1 MSKRGTLH
9 DKRVPTT
16 SAQPRRLRSEPN
28 SRRGTRSDIRCATDS
43 YLEGMDSTRLCLS
56 ALSPSLS
63 DVDEDPTSES
73 YSWLELEPEL
83 KLDEDEVRRGTSTN
97 RRGHEL
103 VGERLCGEGW
113 ACRNLTAGS
122 FFVGG

>member
-1 MSKRGTLH
+1 
-9 DKRVPTT
+9 
-16 SAQPRRLRSEPN
+16 
-28 SRRGTRSDIRCATDS
+28 
-43 YLEGMDSTRLCLS
+43 MDSTRLCLS

-83 KLDEDEVRRGTSTN
+83 EDEVRREISAN

-103 VGERLCGEGW
+103 VGERLCGEGC
-113 ACRNLTAGS
+113 AGRNLTAGS
-122 FFVGG
+122 FFFGG